1 MEGHRDGLLVC
12 GLGWL
17 AEDPENEQV
26 AGIGLELEPNKHT
39 ADGQTEATWIAHA
52 FGMLTSVKS
61 NQQ

>member
-17 AEDPENEQV
+17 AEDPENERV
-26 AGIGLELEPNKHT
+26 AGIRLKMAANKHT

-52 FGMLTSVKS
+52 FGMLTSVKR